1 MGYALATVG
10 LLAAFVVLFGGSTA
24 GESLNIVFLALMV
37 PGMLLSVIGSTMLGI
52 ALLRDHYVPR
62 LTAWLLA
69 LAFPLMLVGSDV
81 LGHNSLGMI
90 PLFLAW
96 AATGRHLWRT
106 VATPGHGPAPAHTGQ
121 PQRDRVI

>member
-1 MGYALATVG
+1 
-10 LLAAFVVLFGGSTA
+10 
-24 GESLNIVFLALMV
+24 
-37 PGMLLSVIGSTMLGI
+37 MLGI
-52 ALLRDHYVPR
+52 ALLRDRYAPR

-106 VATPGHGPAPAHTGQ
+106 VPPAHDPQAAQAARPSPPQSSPPTNQ
-121 PQRDRVI
+121 PNPTA